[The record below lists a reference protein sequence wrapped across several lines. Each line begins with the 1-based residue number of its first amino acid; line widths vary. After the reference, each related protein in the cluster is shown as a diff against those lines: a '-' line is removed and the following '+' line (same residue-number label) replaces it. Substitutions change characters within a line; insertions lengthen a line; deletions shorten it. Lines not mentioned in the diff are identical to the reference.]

1 MEGSPVVGTGNVVY
15 VGSEDKKV
23 YALDG
28 RTGAKFWE
36 FETKGKMRSSP
47 AIGLDGVVYVG
58 SEDKSFYAL
67 DGQTGA
73 KKWSVLMGGKVEA
86 SPAIDSTGTIYIGCW
101 DKKLYAICSSS
112 RGAATSAWPQ
122 FRQGLRRVGILD
134 LSRIKYPFL
143 HIGD

>member
-1 MEGSPVVGTGNVVY
+1 VEGSPVVGTGNVVY

-28 RTGAKFWE
+28 LTGARFWE
-36 FETKGKMRSSP
+36 FETKGKVRSSP

-67 DGQTGA
+67 DGHTGA
-73 KKWSVLMGGKVEA
+73 KKWSVVMGGNVES
-86 SPAIDSTGTIYIGCW
+86 SPAIGSDGTVYVGCW
-101 DKKLYAICSSS
+101 DKKLYAVRSSS
-112 RGAATSAWPQ
+112 LGAAASAWPQ
-122 FRQGLRRVGILD
+122 FRQGLRRVGIVD